1 MGQPEEGRYARL
13 SQVTGKKHTEIEGA
27 FSADAE
33 KAEGMRK
40 I

>member
-1 MGQPEEGRYARL
+1 MGQPGERRYARL

-33 KAEGMRK
+33 EAEGMKK

>member
-33 KAEGMRK
+33 EAEGTKK